1 MAPSF
6 ASLTRPTGQQ
16 FPGNIIPAG
25 RINRNGQALLN
36 LFLNPNFPN
45 RALTGGNYNYQFQEI
60 TELPKHQNLLKLDFN
75 PTSRD
80 KISFRGRTWWS
91 DRRGY
96 EGLAAFN
103 SNWNQLYHHY
113 LFTEDSIQGSYTRI
127 FSPTVVNELTYNRR
141 ILGEDG
147 SFKPLGSFTPNVDP
161 VTRSKKAS
169 PSASSTLAA
178 IRSTWFRFFRW
189 WCSFGGQRRHRR
201 PNPHRLWRY
210 PLGPHG
216 QLQLDEG
223 QPQHEV
229 RHFH

>member
-1 MAPSF
+1 M
-6 ASLTRPTGQQ
+6 
-16 FPGNIIPAG
+16 
-25 RINRNGQALLN
+25 
-36 LFLNPNFPN
+36 
-45 RALTGGNYNYQFQEI
+45 TGGNYNYQFQEI

-103 SNWNQLYHHY
+103 SNWDQLYHHY

-127 FSPTVVNELTYNRR
+127 FSPTVVNEFTYNRR

-161 VTRSKKAS
+161 VTRSKEAS
-169 PSASSTLAA
+169 LSASSTLAA
-178 IRSTWFRFFRW
+178 IRLTWFRFFR
-189 WCSFGGQRRHRR
+189 SVVFLRR
-201 PNPHRLWRY
+201 PTSPSTAE
-210 PLGPHG
+210 PPSTVAISAGPSRTTSVG
-216 QLQLDEG
+216 RG
-223 QPQHEV
+223 AATT
-229 RHFH
+229 